1 MAAWNIRPLMSSV
14 PPSINPKES
23 LRRARVLMRAANV
36 DELFVLDGGKLVG
49 TLSERDIWQHCPTST
64 LVLDDKQAEE
74 LLEQFRVGGIM
85 TLHPPVVA
93 PETTLREA
101 VQLFGQSGRHGLPVI
116 EDGVPIGLLTEERVM
131 QAVAALLGEVE
142 QSEASIRDK

>member
-1 MAAWNIRPLMSSV
+1 MTVWNIRQLMSRV
-14 PPSINPKES
+14 PPSISPKES
-23 LRRARVLMRAANV
+23 VRRARTLMREAKV
-36 DELFVLDGGKLVG
+36 DEIFVLDDGKLVG
-49 TLSERDIWQHCPTST
+49 TLSESDIWKHCPTSA

-74 LLEQFRVGGIM
+74 LLDQFRVGGVM

-101 VQLFGQSGRHGLPVI
+101 VQLFGQSGRHGLPVV
-116 EDGVPIGLLTEERVM
+116 EDSIPIGLLTEERVM

-142 QSEASIRDK
+142 QSQAGTRDK

>member
-1 MAAWNIRPLMSSV
+1 MAVWNIRPLMSSV

-23 LRRARVLMRAANV
+23 LRRARVLMRAAKV
-36 DELFVLDGGKLVG
+36 DELFVLDNGKLVG
-49 TLSERDIWQHCPTST
+49 TLNESDIWKHCPTSA

-74 LLEQFRVGGIM
+74 LLEQFRVGGVM
-85 TLHPPVVA
+85 TLHPPVVT

-101 VQLFGQSGRHGLPVI
+101 VQLFGQSGRHGLPVLENGI
-116 EDGVPIGLLTEERVM
+116 PIGLLTEERVM

-142 QSEASIRDK
+142 QNEASLRNK